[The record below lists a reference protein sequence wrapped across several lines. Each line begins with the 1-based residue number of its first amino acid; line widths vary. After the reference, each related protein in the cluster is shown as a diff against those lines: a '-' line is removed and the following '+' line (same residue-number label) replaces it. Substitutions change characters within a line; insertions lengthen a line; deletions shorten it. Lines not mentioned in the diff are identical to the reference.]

1 MKKILLII
9 LLIAAQNSNAQM
21 AIGNK
26 ATDPS
31 AILDLSSSTQGL
43 SVPRMTT
50 TQRDAIVAPAMGLL
64 IYNTEDADYNSY
76 NGATLGWQDF
86 STGYKKVSATGDI
99 STSLTTDV
107 VATGMTLTPKTGTY
121 SVLFNS
127 QFKNT
132 PTYSTTTTPG
142 VATDTQSILAD
153 LKLVIADVDKYYD
166 SATPEYNTIAHT
178 HYASYDASGLGI
190 GSEISNLNVNFD
202 LPSTLT
208 IYPGAYYN
216 GAAINFQ
223 FNSTITLDGLG
234 KTDSKFIFES
244 IGAINTNIGAT
255 FILKNGAQACN
266 VIFLANGAIS
276 IGAAVTGSATD
287 ILVVGNWI
295 SRAGAVAVGI
305 ATDMEGRILTTAGA
319 LAMGKGILKVPTTGP
334 SFIDFRSL
342 SSFFGATF
350 GAASSIDITGAA
362 ATTSTVITG
371 DLFTCGPFNNFGV
384 AGAFPGPFP
393 AGSEAVGAPVTLTG
407 FLYYCTGPNT
417 AGTDTIT
424 VTENNV
430 SSEGT
435 FGIFKNGV
443 EITDATKTTKTDS
456 TASTI
461 TLQTIATV
469 NGTDII
475 DVRWKTAT
483 GNTLLM
489 GNRNLTLIKVQ

>member
-1 MKKILLII
+1 MKNILLLF
-9 LLIAAQNSNAQM
+9 LLIAAQSSQSQI
-21 AIGNK
+21 AIGK
-26 ATDPS
+26 LATDPS
-31 AILDLSSSTQGL
+31 AILDLTASSKGL

-50 TQRDAIVAPAMGLL
+50 IQRNAIDKPAIGLL
-64 IYNTEDADYNSY
+64 IYNTDDADYNSY
-76 NGATLGWQDF
+76 NGVALGWQDF
-86 STGYKKVSATGDI
+86 STGYKSVNAIGDI
-99 STSLTTDV
+99 STSTDV
-107 VATGMTLTPKTGTY
+107 AETASGMTLTPKAGTY

-132 PTYSTTTTPG
+132 PTYTVTPG
-142 VATDTQSILAD
+142 VATNTESILAD
-153 LKLVIADVDKYYD
+153 LRLVIADVDKYYD
-166 SATPEYNTIAHT
+166 SATPEYSTIAHT
-178 HYASYDASGLGI
+178 HYASYDASGVGI

-202 LPSTLT
+202 SPTTLT
-208 IYPGAYYN
+208 IYPGAYNN

-234 KTDSKFIFES
+234 KTDSKFILES

-255 FILKNGAQACN
+255 FRLINGAQACN

-276 IGAAVTGSATD
+276 IGAAVTGSTTD
-287 ILVVGNWI
+287 IFVVGNWI

-305 ATDMEGRILTTAGA
+305 ATDMEGRIITTGGA
-319 LAMGKGILKVPTTGP
+319 LAMGNGILKVPTTGP

-342 SSFFGATF
+342 KSFFGATF

-384 AGAFPGPFP
+384 PGAFPPPFP
-393 AGSEAVGAPVTLTG
+393 AGSARIGPPVELTG
-407 FLYYCTGPNT
+407 FLYKCTGP
-417 AGTDTIT
+417 AGVGSTTT
-424 VTENNV
+424 TENNV
-430 SSEGT
+430 GSIGT
-435 FGIFKNGV
+435 FSIYKNGI
-443 EITDATKTTKTDS
+443 EIPESTKTIKTDS

-475 DVRWKTAT
+475 DVRWKTAA
-483 GNTLLM
+483 GNKLMM
-489 GNRNLTLIKVQ
+489 GNRNLTMIKVQSLP